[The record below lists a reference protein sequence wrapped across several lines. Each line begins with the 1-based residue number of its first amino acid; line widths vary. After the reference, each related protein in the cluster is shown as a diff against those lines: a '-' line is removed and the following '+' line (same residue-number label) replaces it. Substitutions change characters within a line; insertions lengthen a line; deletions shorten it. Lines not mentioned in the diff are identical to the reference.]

1 MAQMVNNLP
10 VMQETWV
17 QSLYFKYLTSNP
29 LIFFFIIKENRRWF
43 VYSYVKSNSQKTLY
57 ALYLC
62 LFTHD
67 NFIVYEHTFL
77 LLYVD

>member
-29 LIFFFIIKENRRWF
+29 LIFF
-43 VYSYVKSNSQKTLY
+43 
-57 ALYLC
+57 
-62 LFTHD
+62 
-67 NFIVYEHTFL
+67 L
-77 LLYVD
+77 LLRKTEDGLSILM